1 MLINILYG
9 LPTIMLCL
17 FLQTWLLV
25 KAVYYYRRS
34 QAAVSN
40 EFWLPTLRVIWG
52 VMLLLLL
59 GNIAQIGVWALL
71 FRFLGEFANF
81 DSAFYHS
88 AVNFA
93 TLGYGDIVMSDKHR
107 LLGPIEGL
115 NGVLM
120 IGVSTAVLLSAF
132 QDGLIR
138 TLDAKENKLSQ
149 K

>member
-1 MLINILYG
+1 MLINLLYG

-17 FLQTWLLV
+17 FLQAWLLV

-34 QAAVSN
+34 QTAVSN

-71 FRFLGEFANF
+71 FRLLGEFANF

-88 AVNFA
+88 AVNFS